1 VVRDDTDLHICGSL
15 VLPSLAFWLPG
26 IGNAAGGSK
35 LCQSAVAVLIGCY
48 LVHCKLSDTV
58 PNLPLT
64 FHLAN
69 EQLGILSEDASEALP

>member
-1 VVRDDTDLHICGSL
+1 MILTYIVVAAWSFL
-15 VLPSLAFWLPG
+15 VSHFSYG

-35 LCQSAVAVLIGCY
+35 LCQSAAAVLIGCY
-48 LVHCKLSDTV
+48 MLHCKLSDTV

-69 EQLGILSEDASEALP
+69 EQLGIFVGGCI